1 MYAIRKKGKLFGI
14 LIQEMMHWIYMYNIV
29 NESLLSGV
37 YYICI
42 FIRITINL
50 VTLTPLQYRQVSLH

>member
-1 MYAIRKKGKLFGI
+1 
-14 LIQEMMHWIYMYNIV
+14 MYNIA

-42 FIRITINL
+42 SIRITINL
-50 VTLTPLQYRQVSLH
+50 VTLTPLQYR